1 MPYQWDSIILI
12 KGVYRFISYDGET
25 LWYVTVI
32 NTNLYS
38 RLKMS
43 TESLAQQ
50 VVAMVTTM
58 TRMWNILTYLY
69 GNKTILGKY
78 QEMCQTWLFIL

>member
-1 MPYQWDSIILI
+1 MVYHCYQCHLPVEQYMIRQQRDSYM
-12 KGVYRFISYDGET
+12 KHYDMIRD
-25 LWYVTVI
+25 VTVI
-32 NTNLYS
+32 NNMLYS
-38 RLKMS
+38 RFKMS

-58 TRMWNILTYLY
+58 TRMRNILTYLY

-78 QEMCQTWLFIL
+78 E